1 MFRHKC
7 INKAIAFDLLMDMYS
22 ITSYTFYGEFEVILF
37 QKDIRMFAAYNNI
50 LST

>member
-7 INKAIAFDLLMDMYS
+7 INRAIAFDLLMDVYS
-22 ITSYTFYGEFEVILF
+22 ITSYTLYGEFEVVLF
-37 QKDIRMFAAYNNI
+37 QKDIRMFAAYNI